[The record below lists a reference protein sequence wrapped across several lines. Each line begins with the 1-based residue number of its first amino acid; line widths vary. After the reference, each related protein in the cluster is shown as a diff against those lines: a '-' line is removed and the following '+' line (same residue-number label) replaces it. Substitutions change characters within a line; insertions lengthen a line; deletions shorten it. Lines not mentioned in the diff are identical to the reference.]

1 MSINQEL
8 SNIIS
13 NLDDNS
19 LLNNSLQIKELL
31 YSGAVLD
38 DALSE
43 TLFVSSVELL
53 EKIKTNPNDYT
64 ISNEQIAAINNIIS
78 KMELSFIDLE

>member
-43 TLFVSSVELL
+43 ALFVSSVELL

-78 KMELSFIDLE
+78 KMELSFMDLE

>member
-8 SNIIS
+8 ANIIL
-13 NLDDNS
+13 NLNDNI

-64 ISNEQIAAINNIIS
+64 ISNEQIAAINNIVN
-78 KMELSFIDLE
+78 KMELSFMDLE

>member
-8 SNIIS
+8 ANIIS

-43 TLFVSSVELL
+43 ALFVSSVELL
-53 EKIKTNPNDYT
+53 EKIKANPNDYT

-78 KMELSFIDLE
+78 KMELSFMDLE

>member
-8 SNIIS
+8 ANIIS

-78 KMELSFIDLE
+78 KMELSFMDLE

>member
-53 EKIKTNPNDYT
+53 EKIKTNHVF
-64 ISNEQIAAINNIIS
+64 
-78 KMELSFIDLE
+78 MFIKVAHSLPSHYNLQEKEKVP

>member
-38 DALSE
+38 DSLSE
-43 TLFVSSVELL
+43 ALFVSSVELL

-78 KMELSFIDLE
+78 KMELSFMDLE

>member
-31 YSGAVLD
+31 YLGAVLD

-43 TLFVSSVELL
+43 ALFVSSVELL

-78 KMELSFIDLE
+78 KMELSFMDLE

>member
-8 SNIIS
+8 ANIIS

-38 DALSE
+38 DSLSE
-43 TLFVSSVELL
+43 ALFVSSVELL
-53 EKIKTNPNDYT
+53 EKIKTNPNNYT
-64 ISNEQIAAINNIIS
+64 INSEQIAAINNIIS
-78 KMELSFIDLE
+78 KMELSFMDLE

>member
-8 SNIIS
+8 ANIIS

-38 DALSE
+38 DSLSE
-43 TLFVSSVELL
+43 ALFVSSVELL

-78 KMELSFIDLE
+78 KMELSFMDLE

>member
-8 SNIIS
+8 ANIIS

-43 TLFVSSVELL
+43 ALFVSSVELL

-78 KMELSFIDLE
+78 KMELSFMDLE

>member
-38 DALSE
+38 DAWW
-43 TLFVSSVELL
+43 
-53 EKIKTNPNDYT
+53 
-64 ISNEQIAAINNIIS
+64 
-78 KMELSFIDLE
+78 

>member
-78 KMELSFIDLE
+78 KMELSFMDLE